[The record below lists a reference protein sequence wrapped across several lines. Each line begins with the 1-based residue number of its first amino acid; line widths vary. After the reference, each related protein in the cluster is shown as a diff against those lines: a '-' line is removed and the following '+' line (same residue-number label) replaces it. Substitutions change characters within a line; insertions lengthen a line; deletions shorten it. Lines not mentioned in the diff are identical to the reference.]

1 MQRDCDCFQC
11 DGLGTRTDMQN
22 RRRLCWECEGTGLVT
37 QEKYDEQ
44 YRAEKEVMMAAVI
57 EACAT

>member
-1 MQRDCDCFQC
+1 MPPRDCDCFQC

-37 QEKYDEQ
+37 QEKRDEQ
-44 YRAEKEVMMAAVI
+44 LQENSQFGVGA
-57 EACAT
+57 